1 MSIDC
6 IKEKNSAL
14 TAQERYDIID
24 FAIKSAQEDDG
35 FINTFILQRAL
46 CLYAL
51 ILLTEEPR
59 KSELQDMVSNDLL
72 GSWNELIQSKEIENF
87 AQDYSNTLDLLAEE
101 AEQWCD
107 DYIAHYQ
114 SVGNIVSIIETL
126 STNLLG
132 KAQETFSSFQNDE
145 TIQQV
150 MRIAE
155 DWGMNNGSI
164 TEEDKQSLF
173 QVIE

>member
-1 MSIDC
+1 MTINLQQ
-6 IKEKNSAL
+6 EKKLAL

-46 CLYAL
+46 HLYAL
-51 ILLTEEPR
+51 ILLAEEPR
-59 KSELQDMVSNDLL
+59 KSELQNMIGNDLL
-72 GSWNELIQSKEIENF
+72 GSWDELIESEELEIL
-87 AQDYSNTLDLLAEE
+87 ARDYSDTLDFLAEE
-101 AEQWCD
+101 AGQWCD
-107 DYIAHYQ
+107 DYITHYQ
-114 SVGNIVSIIETL
+114 SVGNIVNIVETL

-132 KAQETFSSFQNDE
+132 KAQETFSNFQNDE
-145 TIQQV
+145 VIQQV

-155 DWGMNNGSI
+155 DWGMNNDSI

-173 QVIE
+173 QLVQ